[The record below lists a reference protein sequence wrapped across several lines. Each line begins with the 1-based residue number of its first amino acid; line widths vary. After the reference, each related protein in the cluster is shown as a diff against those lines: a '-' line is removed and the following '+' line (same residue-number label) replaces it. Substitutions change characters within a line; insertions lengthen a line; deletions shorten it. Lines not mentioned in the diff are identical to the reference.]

1 MKKLLSVIVA
11 LFLCFG
17 FAACEQKGEKSGAD
31 NMPEAEHQYDVAHV
45 KLDINAKKQYAV
57 QQLQLN
63 ITNKNG
69 SGDTVNLIDKK
80 PYSGIYNWNYSTEV
94 ENQGEQL
101 IVCDTGVVRLNL
113 KLSLYVMIGYRT
125 WPFVVEF
132 DGDYYTRS
140 SDNEIL
146 LYTDENCLEKASFE
160 YTVDNYSFEDI
171 DTYTDHYTVTLQIF
185 WE

>member
-1 MKKLLSVIVA
+1 MA

-17 FAACEQKGEKSGAD
+17 FAACEQKGKNSGAD
-31 NMPEAEHQYDVAHV
+31 NMPEAKHQYDVARV

-80 PYSGIYNWNYSTEV
+80 QYSGIYNWNYSTEV

-101 IVCDTGVVRLNL
+101 VVCDTGVVRLNL

-125 WPFVVEF
+125 
-132 DGDYYTRS
+132 
-140 SDNEIL
+140 
-146 LYTDENCLEKASFE
+146 
-160 YTVDNYSFEDI
+160 
-171 DTYTDHYTVTLQIF
+171 
-185 WE
+185 